1 MTWLDKLKL
10 VRRILLSE
18 ARGNENNPE
27 PSDHDQALIGSLIGL
42 TQAIEEIGRH
52 TKTPLIDEESQ
63 PPDTPA
69 APPQGRPVTWL
80 DKVLHLRSLLCREV
94 QDRRNLPD
102 YDESDDDIRSW
113 ILLTQAV
120 EEIGRH
126 ANTPLID
133 WNATQNR

>member
-18 ARGNENNPE
+18 AGGNEHNPE
-27 PSDHDQALIGSLIGL
+27 PSDHDKALIGSLIGL

-63 PPDTPA
+63 PSHMPA
-69 APPQGRPVTWL
+69 ASSLSRPVTWL
-80 DKVLHLRSLLCREV
+80 DKVLHLQTLLSREV

-102 YDESDDDIRSW
+102 YDESDDDILSW

-133 WNATQNR
+133 WNAKQHR